1 MKSLSEWHH
10 GTQAEKRLLERCRN
24 IVVAIK
30 PGAEVILYGS
40 HARGDM
46 ESGSDIDI
54 LVILHGDVHP
64 MDEIRRTGGIVSRIS
79 LKYNEVISCLF
90 MEEERYLHRNGPLL
104 RNIRKEGIPL

>member
-1 MKSLSEWHH
+1 MNTRINNILDELHVHLNKLYGE
-10 GTQAEKRLLERCRN
+10 RL
-24 IVVAIK
+24 IDM
-30 PGAEVILYGS
+30 ILYGS

-64 MDEIRRTGGIVSRIS
+64 MDEIRRTGGIASRIS

-90 MEEERYLHRNGPLL
+90 MDEERYLHRNGPLL

>member
-1 MKSLSEWHH
+1 MNTRINNILDELHVHLNKHYE
-10 GTQAEKRLLERCRN
+10 ERLVDL
-24 IVVAIK
+24 
-30 PGAEVILYGS
+30 ILYGS

-90 MEEERYLHRNGPLL
+90 MDEDRYLHRNGPLL